1 MYHSIICILFTFGA
15 LVAGSAPVSA
25 QQVLQPRLSIQPNR
39 PSGVHEVTI
48 VNRMGASVRVRVIGF
63 RREANF
69 AADLRNRGSERD
81 RFLSG
86 DRIVSVWSQDRRLI
100 FAAVVPFNRSG
111 TLVLQQPNFARGGQG
126 QFRAQGGGGAGLPT
140 MSIE

>member
-1 MYHSIICILFTFGA
+1 MFRTKICILFAIVAFAAGATF
-15 LVAGSAPVSA
+15 AGA
-25 QQVLQPRLSIQPNR
+25 QQARQPGLVIQPNR

-48 VNRMGASVRVRVIGF
+48 VNRMGAPVRVRVVGF

-86 DRIVSVWSQDRRLI
+86 ERIVSVWGQDRRLI

-111 TLVLQQPNFARGGQG
+111 TLVLQQPNFVRGGQG
-126 QFRAQGGGGAGLPT
+126 QFRAQGGGGGLPT

>member
-1 MYHSIICILFTFGA
+1 MFRTKLCILFA
-15 LVAGSAPVSA
+15 IVAIAAGAPVASA
-25 QQVLQPRLSIQPNR
+25 QIGLQPGLTIQPNR

-48 VNRMGASVRVRVIGF
+48 VNRMGVPVRVRVVGF

-86 DRIVSVWSQDRRLI
+86 DRIVSVWGQDRRLI

-126 QFRAQGGGGAGLPT
+126 QFRAQGGGGGLPT

>member
-1 MYHSIICILFTFGA
+1 MSRTKLCILFAIVA
-15 LVAGSAPVSA
+15 LAAGAPVASA
-25 QQVLQPRLSIQPNR
+25 QIGLQPKLTIQPNR

-48 VNRMGASVRVRVIGF
+48 VNRMGMPVRVRVVGF

-86 DRIVSVWSQDRRLI
+86 ERIVSVWGQDRRLI

>member
-1 MYHSIICILFTFGA
+1 MSRSKLGFMLAIVALAAGA
-15 LVAGSAPVSA
+15 SFASA
-25 QQVLQPRLSIQPNR
+25 QQSRRPGLVIQPNR

-48 VNRMGASVRVRVIGF
+48 VNRMGAPVRVRVIGF

-126 QFRAQGGGGAGLPT
+126 QFRAQGGGAGLPT